1 RMSYVKNSWKVSSGP
16 QVRALG
22 GLVLAIGTSLLAPA
36 CSDDSESPTPEIAA
50 LPGSGNTTVTPDGGA
65 PTVPFTFADAGGAGI
80 PSVPGTGIKTPG
92 STPGAAGST
101 PGTTAGSDAAVA
113 TPDAGPSVPGAAPDA
128 GDSGTTGG
136 STAPAVSGGG
146 SCLDGITD
154 FEKAGPF
161 KYKAQT
167 SGRIKFW
174 VPEVPAGCK
183 VPVVHLANGT
193 GASCSNYQD
202 VLNRFASHGFLT
214 ACYEDTNTGAGTQGV
229 EALTKAFEMFPEIA
243 DMRIGS
249 TGHSQGGQAAFTVLQ
264 QSEAK
269 WGDKAIYAGLAMQPA
284 SGFGDQPAGGSWQSM
299 YAKIKS
305 PMFMF
310 SGTADVLVSESWVRQ
325 ALDALN
331 DSLEAYWWSANGATH
346 IPTPQEPT
354 MQVGVS
360 WFRWKLLGDKA
371 ACAAFKKL
379 PDGNAWDERKAQN
392 AANCD

>member
-1 RMSYVKNSWKVSSGP
+1 MRYMRNSLKISSGP
-16 QVRALG
+16 RAGTVGGLLLALG
-22 GLVLAIGTSLLAPA
+22 ASLLAPA
-36 CSDDSESPTPEIAA
+36 CSSDSEDPIPEIPVLPGA
-50 LPGSGNTTVTPDGGA
+50 PGSGIATDAGA
-65 PTVPFTFADAGGAGI
+65 PTVPFAGSDASVTGI
-80 PSVPGTGIKTPG
+80 P
-92 STPGAAGST
+92 ST
-101 PGTTAGSDAAVA
+101 PGTGVKTTSPSGGDAGTTPSAAGDGSVATLDAGPSTPAT
-113 TPDAGPSVPGAAPDA
+113 TPDAGG
-128 GDSGTTGG
+128 SGTTGG
-136 STAPAVSGGG
+136 TTPTGGA

-167 SGRIKFW
+167 SGNIKFW

-193 GASCSNYQD
+193 TANCGNYQD

-214 ACYEDTNTGAGTQGV
+214 ACYESPDTGAGTQGV
-229 EALTKAFEMFPEIA
+229 QAFTKALEMFPEIA
-243 DMRIGS
+243 DMRLGS

-284 SGFGDQPAGGSWQSM
+284 SGFGEQPPGGSWQSM

-310 SGTADVLVSESWVRQ
+310 SGTADVLVSESWVSQ
-325 ALDALN
+325 AFSALD
-331 DSLEAYWWSANGATH
+331 DSIEAYWWSANGATH

-379 PDGNAWDERKAQN
+379 PDGDGWDERKSQHPVD
-392 AANCD
+392 CK